1 MQLLKLSDSV
11 NFMRLRFPAMV
22 LSTLLILGSFVS
34 LGVNSLNWGLDFTG
48 GTLIEVGYEDA
59 ANLSDI
65 RGKLNDANFGDAIV
79 QNFGS
84 SQDVLIRISPRDGV
98 KAVTIGEQ
106 VLEALRADGTA
117 VDMRRIEFV
126 GPNVG
131 EELTEQGGLAML
143 VALLC
148 ILVYVAMRFEWR
160 FALGSVSALTHD
172 VILTLGLFS
181 VLQIEFDLTVL
192 AAVLAVIGYSLN
204 DTIVVC
210 DRIRENFRKIRKGEP
225 VDIINT
231 SLTQTLNR
239 TIITSLTTVLVLVA
253 LFYKGGALIHGFATA
268 LLFGV
273 VVGTYSSIYIASSVA
288 LALGISKEDLMPPQ
302 VEKEGADLV
311 VGHHPHVS
319 QGFEIY
325 KNVPIFY
332 SLGNFTMWK
341 KNLRK
346 NCYHSFFLNIEIQD
360 NKLSNINLVPFQIN
374 KNGLNLTSK
383 NEFSKKM
390 IELNSFLPKSEKIWQ
405 AYLNRINS
413 KGNLFSEHLSF
424 FYNFDEYVYKQVNKY
439 TNLSKKYS
447 DLNYL
452 KNEFQDDFNYKYILD
467 KWQIKNNSNIFSL
480 LKNIFNPLYK
490 VLFIVKKI
498 LIKFK
503 VKIYR

>member
-1 MQLLKLSDSV
+1 MQLLKLSETV
-11 NFMRLRFPAMV
+11 NFMRLRIPAMV
-22 LSTLLILGSFVS
+22 LSTILIIGSFVS

-59 ANLSDI
+59 ANLEAI
-65 RGKLNDANFGDAIV
+65 RVQLNESNFEDAIV

-84 SQDVLIRISPRDGV
+84 SQDVLIRIAPRDGV

-160 FALGSVSALTHD
+160 FALGSVSALMHD

-204 DTIVVC
+204 DTIVVS

-225 VDIINT
+225 VEIINI

-273 VVGTYSSIYIASSVA
+273 VVGTYSSVYIASSVA
-288 LALGISKEDLMPPQ
+288 LALGISK
-302 VEKEGADLV
+302 K
-311 VGHHPHVS
+311 
-319 QGFEIY
+319 
-325 KNVPIFY
+325 
-332 SLGNFTMWK
+332 T
-341 KNLRK
+341 
-346 NCYHSFFLNIEIQD
+346 
-360 NKLSNINLVPFQIN
+360 
-374 KNGLNLTSK
+374 
-383 NEFSKKM
+383 
-390 IELNSFLPKSEKIWQ
+390 
-405 AYLNRINS
+405 
-413 KGNLFSEHLSF
+413 
-424 FYNFDEYVYKQVNKY
+424 
-439 TNLSKKYS
+439 
-447 DLNYL
+447 
-452 KNEFQDDFNYKYILD
+452 
-467 KWQIKNNSNIFSL
+467 
-480 LKNIFNPLYK
+480 
-490 VLFIVKKI
+490 
-498 LIKFK
+498 
-503 VKIYR
+503 